1 MVAAVPRAHHDG
13 VSRILVLWSRPQHL
27 SADEAERWARTELR
41 QVLAADSV
49 RSAELRRLEPASP
62 RYGGDRRWLLEL
74 EVAGPARECVEN
86 GACAEWL
93 GDMRLLGMRAEV
105 VVADETVDLQ
115 AG

>member
-1 MVAAVPRAHHDG
+1 MVVAAPRADHHGVPR
-13 VSRILVLWSRPQHL
+13 VLILWSRPQHL
-27 SADEAERWARTELR
+27 TAEEAERWARTELR
-41 QVLAADSV
+41 GVLAADSV

-62 RYGGDRRWLLEL
+62 RYGADPRWLLEL

-86 GACAEWL
+86 GPCAAWL

-105 VVADETVDLQ
+105 VVADETIDLR

>member
-1 MVAAVPRAHHDG
+1 MVAAAPRAQHEGVPR
-13 VSRILVLWSRPQHL
+13 VLVIWSRPQHL
-27 SADEAERWARTELR
+27 TAEETERWARTELR
-41 QVLAADSV
+41 DVLAADSV

-62 RYGGDRRWLLEL
+62 RYGGDPRWLLEL

-86 GACAEWL
+86 GPCAEWL

-105 VVADETVDLQ
+105 VVADETVDLW